1 VFFSANVQNYGYNY
15 KWEPE
20 HSFVNDNRPEI
31 WGRVE
36 ELRSM
41 ITLTVTTPFGC
52 KASYSQQI
60 KPEECCTVSFPNAFT
75 PNGDDKND
83 CFRPMFTGY
92 KRFQMFRVTNRWGQT
107 VFEST
112 NSNPKWDGMYNGV
125 KQDLGVYYY
134 YLRYDCGGKTLEVKG
149 DVTLIR

>member
-1 VFFSANVQNYGYNY
+1 
-15 KWEPE
+15 
-20 HSFVNDNRPEI
+20 
-31 WGRVE
+31 
-36 ELRSM
+36 
-41 ITLTVTTPFGC
+41 
-52 KASYSQQI
+52 
-60 KPEECCTVSFPNAFT
+60 
-75 PNGDDKND
+75 
-83 CFRPMFTGY
+83 
-92 KRFQMFRVTNRWGQT
+92 